1 MRSFRKPN
9 LNAPRYRKKVYRT
22 YNEEF
27 YKKFLEKYPKYK
39 GYTYSELKKIIWH
52 CHDQLQKEIIENRD
66 GIELEQSLGF
76 MFIGTCPR
84 TTENRDI
91 IDYGKSIKYGVIVS
105 HKNWETDGNIGKI
118 FYTNYAVKYKVQD
131 RQIWKFVACRKFTR
145 RVKDDYPKD
154 WTKYIVVDNRLRI
167 SKMYTGVYMKEK
179 SLKQDKDS
187 LNTYNEFDI

>member
-105 HKNWETDGNIGKI
+105 HKNWETDGKVAKI
-118 FYTNYAVKYKVQD
+118 FYWSWAEKYHYRNRDV
-131 RQIWKFVACRKFTR
+131 WGFTACRNFKRTVSKEYPLNWTMYHIVDPKKKIREQFKKTMR
-145 RVKDDYPKD
+145 KDYAIK
-154 WTKYIVVDNRLRI
+154 NEQERL
-167 SKMYTGVYMKEK
+167 K
-179 SLKQDKDS
+179 
-187 LNTYNEFDI
+187 NYNDFEI